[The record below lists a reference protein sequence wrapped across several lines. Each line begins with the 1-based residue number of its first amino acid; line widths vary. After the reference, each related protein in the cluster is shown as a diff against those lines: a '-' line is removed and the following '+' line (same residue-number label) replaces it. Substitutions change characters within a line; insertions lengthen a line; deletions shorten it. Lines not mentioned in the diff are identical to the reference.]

1 MRISMAKASRCF
13 CRREGVSRNLIR

>member
-1 MRISMAKASRCF
+1 MAKASRCF